1 MRNMNP
7 EFQVLSMGCAV
18 LFGLGLIYVY
28 RLYGR
33 LKVSYQ
39 ELRESYIIS
48 NHQSQKATALEAEN
62 AKLSEMVAHL
72 RSQFQESEIMLRQE
86 KENMIEKVALL
97 EKARQQLTQTFDALS
112 AQALERNNRSFLDLA
127 HATLEKFQSGAKE
140 ELKHREQAID
150 NLVKPIQESLGKV
163 DLKLQDFEKDRL
175 SSFNILRTQVTELI
189 TSQKELRSE
198 TANLVKAL
206 RAPHVRGRWGE
217 MQLKRVVEMSGMSA
231 HCDFTEQTSFEG
243 EQGKLRPDMI
253 VTLPGGKRII
263 VDAKAPLAAYLD
275 ALEAKDDS
283 SRVGFLVDHARQ
295 VKKHITA
302 LAKRDYWDQ
311 GASGETPEF
320 VVLFLPG
327 DAFFSAALEH
337 DPSLIEYGVE
347 NKVILATPATLIALL
362 HAVAYG
368 WRQEKLSQ
376 NARDICDLGR
386 DLYKRLADMGKHLTR
401 LGSDLTGAVDSYNKT
416 IGTIERRVLPAARK
430 FKTLNLVDKQD
441 EVDVLNPLIP
451 MTRHLVAPE
460 FTANSDE
467 PFLGDSQELDHL
479 VK

>member
-1 MRNMNP
+1 MSILSP
-7 EFQVLSMGCAV
+7 EIQIFSIACSIILGISMGV
-18 LFGLGLIYVY
+18 LLW
-28 RLYGR
+28 RQSR
-33 LKVSYQ
+33 LKSDYQ
-39 ELRESYIIS
+39 NLREEHILAL
-48 NHQSQKATALEAEN
+48 HQAQKTSALESEN
-62 AKLSEMVAHL
+62 HHL
-72 RSQFQESEIMLRQE
+72 TTAVSQLKSQLQESEIMLRQE
-86 KENMIEKVALL
+86 KEGMIEKVALL

-127 HATLEKFQSGAKE
+127 HATLEKFQNGAKE
-140 ELKHREQAID
+140 DLKHREQAID

-163 DLKLQDFEKDRL
+163 DLKLQDFEKDRV
-175 SSFNILRTQVTELI
+175 SSFNVLRTQVTDLI

-217 MQLKRVVEMSGMSA
+217 MQLRRVVEMSGMSS

-275 ALEAKDDS
+275 ALEAKDDA

-302 LAKRDYWDQ
+302 LSKRDYWDQ

-430 FKTLNLVDKQD
+430 FKTLNLVDQPD
-441 EVDVLNPLIP
+441 DVDVLNPLIP